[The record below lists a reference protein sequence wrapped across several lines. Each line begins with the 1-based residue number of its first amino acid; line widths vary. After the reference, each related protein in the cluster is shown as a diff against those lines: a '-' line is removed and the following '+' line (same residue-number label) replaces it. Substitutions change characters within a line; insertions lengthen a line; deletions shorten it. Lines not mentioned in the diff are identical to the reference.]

1 LDDLGLVAGL
11 EWYAENRLQPLG
23 LGVRVEVSG
32 RERRLPSEVET
43 TLFRIGQEAISNVA
57 RHAEASNVLLTIHF
71 NESAVSLEVED
82 DGKGFLPAA
91 DSSTAPAGWGLL
103 GMRERTALLKGD
115 LEIASEPGRGT
126 CVAVRV
132 PLDERVALHE
142 QHTRAHR
149 R

>member
-1 LDDLGLVAGL
+1 
-11 EWYAENRLQPLG
+11 

-32 RERRLPSEVET
+32 ASDVSLQKWSDPLPHRSGGD
-43 TLFRIGQEAISNVA
+43 LDVA
-57 RHAEASNVLLTIHF
+57 RHAEASRSSTIHF

-132 PLDERVALHE
+132 PLDERKALHE
-142 QHTRAHR
+142 EHTRAHR